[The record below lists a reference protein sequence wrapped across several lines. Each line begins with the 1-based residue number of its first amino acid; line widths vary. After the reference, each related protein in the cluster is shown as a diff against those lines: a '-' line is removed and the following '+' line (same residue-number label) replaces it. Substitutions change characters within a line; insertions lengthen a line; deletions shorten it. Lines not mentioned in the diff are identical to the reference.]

1 MHIATRSADKGE
13 RLLNA
18 GFDRY
23 VVDDRNA
30 LRTKASFDAI
40 LDLIGPA
47 AAKDTFAHIAP
58 GGTVC
63 ITGLLGGQWT
73 LEGFDPIMD
82 TNGGYLAG
90 FYSGDVEGESLQRL
104 VAMIE
109 DRRIDVRP
117 ERAFPLSQMRQAH
130 AYLASRDSF
139 GKVVAIPEFD
149 E

>member
-1 MHIATRSADKGE
+1 
-13 RLLNA
+13 
-18 GFDRY
+18 
-23 VVDDRNA
+23 
-30 LRTKASFDAI
+30 
-40 LDLIGPA
+40 
-47 AAKDTFAHIAP
+47 
-58 GGTVC
+58 
-63 ITGLLGGQWT
+63 
-73 LEGFDPIMD
+73 MD